1 MLLSGEASLRL
12 EPVTEVRHALRDSPL
27 LHGRCNGGRNAWI
40 ELLPEANGFDKLRV
54 HFLRSLSRSCL
65 APKVWLPKY
74 EEMGL
79 GSACI
84 AGTFG
89 TTGSRVAIARIAARR
104 GVSVADIVM
113 AVGVLRELHKMHNFK
128 NVLSFFQAAI
138 IRNLLKTAKIAEYW
152 HQEGYPVTK
161 NGEGRRPAP

>member
-1 MLLSGEASLRL
+1 
-12 EPVTEVRHALRDSPL
+12 
-27 LHGRCNGGRNAWI
+27 
-40 ELLPEANGFDKLRV
+40 
-54 HFLRSLSRSCL
+54 
-65 APKVWLPKY
+65 
-74 EEMGL
+74 
-79 GSACI
+79 
-84 AGTFG
+84 
-89 TTGSRVAIARIAARR
+89 
-104 GVSVADIVM
+104 M